1 MLNREKKKTKTVFA
15 PTVARALLKL
25 GYSII
30 DIKPNKKAPKETL
43 FVFKVEGNFN
53 KDLYKLSET
62 LKTVRLQEELAAIDA
77 LND

>member
-1 MLNREKKKTKTVFA
+1 MLNREEKKAKTVFA

-30 DIKPNKKAPKETL
+30 DIKPTKETL
-43 FVFKVEGNFN
+43 FVFKVEGNFD